1 VGQIK
6 YTMASPETL
15 AQPENHLQFNYT
27 YPLTFNLKIAKHIT
41 EISIAKFGIAKQG
54 YEVANCIPTL
64 PPKSP
69 NSREL

>member
-1 VGQIK
+1 
-6 YTMASPETL
+6 
-15 AQPENHLQFNYT
+15 
-27 YPLTFNLKIAKHIT
+27 LKIAKHIT
-41 EISIAKFGIAKQG
+41 GISIAKFGIAKQG